1 MDFAHGG
8 KVRELQGRINAFMD
22 KHIYPAEAA
31 YEAELQRSRKA
42 ANSHRR
48 LSGISS

>member
-1 MDFAHGG
+1 MD
-8 KVRELQGRINAFMD
+8 Q
-22 KHIYPAEAA
+22 HIDPAEVA

-42 ANSHRR
+42 ASSHRR